1 MDYKFTFEDGSEAIA
16 HYGVKGMKWGRRKSK
31 WRDTDFTV
39 TEQGGGTT
47 EVPGWL
53 ISNNPVNTVTDTVTD
68 MVKRSK
74 SISSKTRSDRPSNY
88 KTMQYKVRSAKRILN
103 AVKSKREIAKHAA
116 KGRIKVLRAL
126 NIRAT
131 DGGKF

>member
-16 HYGVKGMKWGRRKSK
+16 HYGVKGMKWGKRKSK
-31 WRDTDFTV
+31 WRDADFTV
-39 TEQGGGTT
+39 TEQGGGTA
-47 EVPGWL
+47 EVPAWL
-53 ISNNPVNTVTDTVTD
+53 IANNPVNTVTDA
-68 MVKRSK
+68 VKLSK
-74 SISSKTRSDRPSNY
+74 SISSKISSKASDRPSNY
-88 KTMQYKVRSAKRILN
+88 KTLQYKTRSAKRILN

-116 KGRIKVLRAL
+116 KGRVKVLRAL

>member
-16 HYGVKGMKWGRRKSK
+16 HYGVKGMKWGKRKSN
-31 WRDTDFTV
+31 WREPAFTV
-39 TEQGGGTT
+39 TEQGGGTV

-53 ISNNPVNTVTDTVTD
+53 MQNNPVNTVTDA
-68 MVKRSK
+68 VKLSK
-74 SISSKTRSDRPSNY
+74 NISSKLSSKANDRPSNY
-88 KTMQYKVRSAKRILN
+88 KTVQYKMRSAKRILN
-103 AVKSKREIAKHAA
+103 TVKSKREIAKHAA